1 MFRSV
6 LAVLL
11 STAAVVSA
19 QNIVDVAVSAGFTT
33 LVAAVLEA
41 DPLIAAALTGDGPLS
56 KC

>member
-33 LVAAVLEA
+33 LVAAVTAA